1 MFLLEIGFRTAV
13 LYVFALVMIRL
24 LGKRILGHLSPFE
37 LIVIIALGSSVGDP
51 MMQPEVPLLHGMVV
65 VAVLTVLHTLLGV
78 LKSRIPR
85 FDKAAET
92 SSRCVVSEGV
102 LSIDA
107 VRSEYL
113 ASDEIFMLLRLA
125 GVRQVGEVQVAQ
137 LETSGGLS
145 IYKYPPADIRPGLPL
160 VPPPENFTQSE
171 ADALASLSNSHV
183 CTICGQVQADGHQ
196 LSVRCM
202 NCHGTR
208 FIATALPD

>member
-13 LYVFALVMIRL
+13 LYLFALVMIRL

-65 VAVLTVLHTLLGV
+65 VVVLTVLHTLLGV
-78 LKSRIPR
+78 LKSRLPQ

-92 SSRCVVSEGV
+92 SSRCVVSNGV
-102 LSIDA
+102 LRIEA
-107 VRSEYL
+107 VRREHL

-125 GVRQVGEVQVAQ
+125 GIRQMGDVQVAQ

-145 IYKYPPADIRPGLPL
+145 VYKFPRGESIPGLPL
-160 VPPPENFTQSE
+160 VPPPENYTQLE
-171 ADALASLSNSHV
+171 ADALASFSTSHV
-183 CTICGQVQADGHQ
+183 CTICGQVQIDGHQ
-196 LSVRCM
+196 LSVPCV
-202 NCHGTR
+202 NCQGTR
-208 FIATALPD
+208 FIAPAVAD